1 MFNLVRISCLT
12 IVTGNSL
19 SRSQSVEQ
27 RMEQVNE
34 EKDEGKHLIVL
45 KVT

>member
-12 IVTGNSL
+12 IITGKSL

-34 EKDEGKHLIVL
+34 EKDEGKLLNVL

>member
-1 MFNLVRISCLT
+1 MFNLVRISCLI
-12 IVTGNSL
+12 IVTGKSL

-34 EKDEGKHLIVL
+34 EEDEGKHLNVL

>member
-12 IVTGNSL
+12 IVTGKSL

-34 EKDEGKHLIVL
+34 EEDEGKHLNVL